1 MEYDRVR
8 IKQSAKRAMRFQR
21 PHPMLV
27 TLLFIIIVNV
37 VSQIVF
43 SILGTASGGFD
54 IARAYSSAVQ
64 GYSDPGYALQYV
76 LLSFSPQQLALA
88 LTVGVLITGIITAL
102 WSSLMHTGYTG
113 FCLDMVRGRQPQTG
127 ALFSIFPQWA
137 DVLLTQFLAGLF
149 RTLWLLL
156 LSSGALMLFMAAC
169 VPAAFMLSSANAD
182 LPVLTVL
189 IVVLFLVIY
198 LAFLAGYVLATLR
211 YAMVDFLIVDR
222 GLTGMEAIRESK
234 RMMLGNTGRLF
245 MLNLSFMGWY
255 LLEAVIAMAIAWGL
269 LSAFHTSSLNDPVL
283 FDGYRTLVYLVV
295 GSFNLWLSP
304 YITGTRALFYDHIQ
318 GVDSTPP
325 GGYGFGPSGGWGQPQ
340 SGPQEPQHFD
350 YTWTPGPTSG
360 TGIGSGPRDGGAGA
374 PPQPPKPK
382 PPKSPKDDP
391 WD

>member
-37 VSQIVF
+37 GSQIV
-43 SILGTASGGFD
+43 SNILGVASG
-54 IARAYSSAVQ
+54 SSGMVNVYLKAMQ
-64 GYSDPGYALQYV
+64 EYADPDYALQYV

-88 LTVGVLITGIITAL
+88 LSVGVLITGIITSL
-102 WSSLMHTGYTG
+102 WSSLMQTGYTS

-156 LSSGALMLFMAAC
+156 LSSGALMLFMVAC
-169 VPAAFMLSSANAD
+169 VPVTFMLSSANAD

-222 GLTGMEAIRESK
+222 GLIGMEAIRESK

-255 LLEAVIAMAIAWGL
+255 LLEIVIALAIASGL
-269 LSAFHTSSLNDPVL
+269 LGVFHASGLGGTTILNA
-283 FDGYRTLVYLVV
+283 YYALVYLVA
-295 GSFNLWLSP
+295 GIFNLWLSP

-340 SGPQEPQHFD
+340 PGPNEPQHFD